1 MAEHKQ
7 QELENALKT
16 KDIQIKSKDGKIKI
30 LEMDILNL
38 KKQMQ
43 DLNENLQNKDNKI
56 VILENRTAL
65 GGTSNK
71 RYDGLSSMNDLVQ
84 DLQLKIRKQKAQIEK
99 LTKQTEQPG
108 YGGASSQSAD
118 VAQPVKTI
126 QVSTMK
132 DKKEISALRDN
143 IELLEREISKLKNT
157 KSNEFYEM
165 QKSMSETD
173 NEKTQMQTQ
182 LMVKDNEIES
192 LKEQLAQ
199 RATISQNK
207 EAPLQDL
214 IEDLRRNNDRLRAQ
228 NKKLKEESEQ
238 KQLSRAPIAPPIT
251 EQDKQIDEL
260 EKAKNILKEK
270 LWELSPE
277 PEKAEP
283 RVNAAEFTKQIEEL
297 KDENKSLQEKVS
309 MLSQGPGKDQ
319 IKINEMKSLIEILKN
334 RTKQQKLEIE
344 NLKKRLG

>member
-1 MAEHKQ
+1 MAELHKI

-43 DLNENLQNKDNKI
+43 DLNENMQNKDNKI

-65 GGTSNK
+65 GGTANK

-84 DLQLKIRKQKAQIEK
+84 DLQLKIRKQKGQIEN
-99 LTKQTEQPG
+99 LTKQLELSG
-108 YGGASSQSAD
+108 SSGSSAPNTD
-118 VAQPVKTI
+118 ITQPVKTI
-126 QVSTMK
+126 QISTMK

-143 IELLEREISKLKNT
+143 IGLLEREISKLKNT
-157 KSNEFYEM
+157 KSNEFYEL
-165 QKSMSETD
+165 QKNISATETD
-173 NEKTQMQTQ
+173 ISQLQTQ
-182 LMVKDNEIES
+182 LISKDNEIES

-199 RATISQNK
+199 NK
-207 EAPLQDL
+207 SVAQIKEVPLQDL
-214 IEDLRRNNDRLRAQ
+214 IEELRRNNDRLRAQ
-228 NKKLKEESEQ
+228 NKKLREEADEKLASE
-238 KQLSRAPIAPPIT
+238 KPVVTAT
-251 EQDKQIDEL
+251 ESDKKLDEL

-270 LWELSPE
+270 LWKLSPNPE
-277 PEKAEP
+277 PQKP
-283 RVNAAEFTKQIEEL
+283 DTNVNALSKEIETL
-297 KDENKSLQEKVS
+297 KNENKELQEKVS
-309 MLSQGPGKDQ
+309 ALSQGPGNDQ

>member
-1 MAEHKQ
+1 MAELLKI

-43 DLNENLQNKDNKI
+43 DINENLQNKENKI

-65 GGTSNK
+65 GGTSTK

-84 DLQLKIRKQKAQIEK
+84 DLQMKIRKQKAQIEK
-99 LTKQTEQPG
+99 LTKDLEQAG
-108 YGGASSQSAD
+108 YSDKPIESAD
-118 VAQPVKTI
+118 ATQPVKTI

-132 DKKEISALRDN
+132 DKKEIASLREN

-157 KSNEFYEM
+157 KSNEFYEL
-165 QKSMSETD
+165 QKNITESDSE
-173 NEKTQMQTQ
+173 KSQLQTKI
-182 LMVKDNEIES
+182 LDKESEIES
-192 LKEQLAQ
+192 LREQLAQ
-199 RATISQNK
+199 KETISQNK
-207 EAPLQDL
+207 EVPLQDL

-228 NKKLKEESEQ
+228 NQKLRDELDKKHVTVEPV
-238 KQLSRAPIAPPIT
+238 PIVT
-251 EQDKQIDEL
+251 EQDKKIDEL

-270 LWELSPE
+270 LWKLSPE
-277 PEKAEP
+277 PEIQEP
-283 RVNAAEFTKQIEEL
+283 KPEVAALTQQIESL
-297 KDENKSLQEKVS
+297 KYENQNLQEKVS
-309 MLSQGPGKDQ
+309 ILSQGPGTDQ

-344 NLKKRLG
+344 TLKKRLG

>member
-1 MAEHKQ
+1 MAEQHKI

-43 DLNENLQNKDNKI
+43 DLTENMQNKDNKI

-65 GGTSNK
+65 GGTANK

-84 DLQLKIRKQKAQIEK
+84 DLQLKIRKQKGQIEN
-99 LTKQTEQPG
+99 LTKQLELSG
-108 YGGASSQSAD
+108 SSGSSTPNTD
-118 VAQPVKTI
+118 ITQPVKTI
-126 QVSTMK
+126 QISTMK

-143 IELLEREISKLKNT
+143 IGLLEREISKLKNT
-157 KSNEFYEM
+157 KSNEFYEL
-165 QKSMSETD
+165 QKNISATETD
-173 NEKTQMQTQ
+173 ISQLQTQ
-182 LMVKDNEIES
+182 LIIKDNEIES

-199 RATISQNK
+199 NK
-207 EAPLQDL
+207 SVAQSKEVPLQEL
-214 IEDLRRNNDRLRAQ
+214 IEELRRNNDRLRAQ
-228 NKKLKEESEQ
+228 NKKLREEADEKLASE
-238 KQLSRAPIAPPIT
+238 KPVAIVT
-251 EQDKQIDEL
+251 ESDKKLDEL

-270 LWELSPE
+270 LWKLSPDPE
-277 PEKAEP
+277 PQKP
-283 RVNAAEFTKQIEEL
+283 DVNVNALSKEIETL
-297 KDENKSLQEKVS
+297 KNENKELQEKVS
-309 MLSQGPGKDQ
+309 ALSQGPGNDQ